1 MGWFDTIRSKFNEAA
16 ASLPIAT
23 GFATTDG
30 KYEDNVSHSY
40 SSMVTLGDD
49 ERVFSL
55 VDLCASMAYV
65 SVKGVYIE
73 PDDVYGE
80 DEITSSEKECVNE
93 AVKLLRRLNIREIF
107 FSAAWN
113 MTQFGDSID
122 YMTISSDGVDDVL
135 PLPLDKMT
143 VVNKA
148 SEIGK
153 DDKVI
158 IDGKIYV
165 LNETKDKNDEFEYE
179 TYEKEDIVHVSYNRR
194 GQYRKDNMQ
203 RDTYNVWSKPPIYT
217 LKNMVDWKKQSIT
230 TDMKWKR
237 RMVPREHWS
246 VDTSSITPEGFQ
258 GASYEEKIKKAKE
271 EIKNLVEDVKKTVD
285 TPQPDQSI
293 ITTKSVESKV
303 LESDTANYKE
313 ANEVV
318 RQINSF
324 MGTPFG
330 VPESFMGGESNGA
343 VGTTM
348 SALFSSMRMD
358 VICGKI
364 ATEYE
369 KVIRRH
375 LGITKPRF
383 VDDIIPRIKI
393 RVNTALDAV
402 TLEQTRIVL
411 NMANAGL
418 FSREEIR
425 GMMGFNGIPVHPYVL
440 PNTGEGYDSRN
451 TRSSEGQVSKDASE
465 STGESIVNGKEGNTK
480 RNNEMGQDVRKEG
493 AN

>member
-1 MGWFDTIRSKFNEAA
+1 MGWMDTIRGKFNAAA

-23 GFATTDG
+23 GFATKG
-30 KYEDNVSHSY
+30 GSYEQNVSHSY
-40 SSMVTLGDD
+40 SDMVTLGDD
-49 ERVFSL
+49 ERVYSL
-55 VDLCASMAYV
+55 TALCSSMAFV

-73 PDDVYGE
+73 PDDIYGE
-80 DEITSSEKECVNE
+80 DEITSDEKECINE
-93 AVKLLRRLNIREIF
+93 AVKLLRRLNIREVF
-107 FSAAWN
+107 FGAAWN
-113 MTQFGDSID
+113 MIQFGDSID
-122 YMTISSDGVDDVL
+122 YMTYDGNGVTDVL
-135 PLPLDKMT
+135 PLPIDKMT
-143 VVNKA
+143 IVNKA
-148 SEIGK
+148 SEIGGENN
-153 DDKVI
+153 VI

-165 LNETKDKNDEFEYE
+165 LNESKEKNSDFKYK
-179 TYEKEDIVHVSYNRR
+179 TYDKEDVVHVSYNRR
-194 GQYRKDNMQ
+194 GQYRKDNME

-217 LKNMVDWKKQSIT
+217 LKNLVDWKKQSIT
-230 TDMKWKR
+230 TDIKWKR
-237 RMVPREHWS
+237 KMVPREHWS

-258 GASYEEKIKKAKE
+258 GSSYEEKIRKAKD
-271 EIKNLVEDVKKTVD
+271 EIKSMVESVKDTVD

-293 ITTKSVESKV
+293 ITTDGVTSKV
-303 LESDTANYKE
+303 LESSTANYKDP
-313 ANEVV
+313 NEII
-318 RQINSF
+318 RQIDSF
-324 MGTPFG
+324 LGTPFG

-369 KVIRRH
+369 KVIRKH
-375 LGITKPRF
+375 LGITHSRF

-425 GMMGFNGIPVHPYVL
+425 GMMGFNGIPVHPFVL
-440 PNTGEGYDSRN
+440 PRDGFGHDSRN

-465 STGESIVNGKEGNTK
+465 STSGSILNGNEGNTK

-493 AN
+493 A